1 MKKNLETA
9 ANSSNSKLDGA
20 WMIKFRNG
28 LMLLNPK
35 NTFSLGLAFVLIKS
49 NVVIQAVKFTSYVQV
64 RKMFIESS
72 PN

>member
-1 MKKNLETA
+1 MKNEKKLETF
-9 ANSSNSKLDGA
+9 ANSTKSKLDGA

-49 NVVIQAVKFTSYVQV
+49 NVVILMAHAV
-64 RKMFIESS
+64 
-72 PN
+72 